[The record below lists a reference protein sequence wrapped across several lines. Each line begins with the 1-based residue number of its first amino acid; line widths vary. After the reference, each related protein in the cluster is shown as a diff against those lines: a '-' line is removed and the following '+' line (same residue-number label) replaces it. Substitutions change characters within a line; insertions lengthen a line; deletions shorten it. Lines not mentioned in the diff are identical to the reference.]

1 MILVTSGVDEAGR
14 GCVIGD
20 LYIAIVCTTDQTAI
34 SHLASIGVTDSKKIK
49 QKKRVELYAEIKK
62 YCYIEVI
69 RISPKEID
77 SGNINQLE
85 LEKTAI
91 LINNAIK
98 KYEDCLLEDPCFKV
112 VVDCPIK
119 NTLKYSHAMLSFVN
133 SRDLI
138 VNVVSE
144 HKADINHVIVGAAS
158 IAAKV
163 EREWSI
169 EFIKK
174 KYVKEYGDIGS
185 GYPSDIKTRM
195 FLSNFFVRNSVF
207 PKEVRL
213 KWETVNEIRK
223 EASASEPKEDRK

>member
-14 GCVIGD
+14 GCVVGD
-20 LYIAIVCTTDQTAI
+20 LYIAIACATDQTVI
-34 SHLASIGVTDSKKIK
+34 SYLASIGVTDSKKIK
-49 QKKRVELYAEIKK
+49 QKKRVEMYAEIKK
-62 YCYIEVI
+62 HCYVEVL

-91 LINNAIK
+91 LISDAMK
-98 KYEDCLLEDPCFKV
+98 KHEDCLLEDPSFKV
-112 VVDCPIK
+112 IIDCPTK
-119 NTLKYSHAMLSFVN
+119 NTLKYSHEVLSFVD
-133 SRDLI
+133 SRGLI

-144 HKADINHVIVGAAS
+144 PKADINHVIVGAAS

-169 EFIKK
+169 ESIKK

-185 GYPSDIKTRM
+185 GYPSDIKTRV
-195 FLSNFFVRNSVF
+195 FLSDFFARNSVF
-207 PKEVRL
+207 PEEVRL
-213 KWETVNEIRK
+213 KWETVNEIRR
-223 EASASEPKEDRK
+223 EASASEPKGDGK